1 MKYPLGIQTFS
12 EIREE
17 DYLYIDKT
25 QQLLDLITNGKIY
38 FLSRPRRFGK
48 SLLISTL
55 ESIFNGD
62 KSLFNG
68 LAIGNSDYDFAQFPV
83 LTIEFSKEEF
93 TDADNLRHFI
103 STVLNDYAQSFD
115 ITLTTDTFALQFNE
129 LVTKLQQK
137 TGQKV
142 VLLIDEYDKP
152 ILNNLNKDTLT
163 EIKDVI
169 GTFYAIAKAL
179 DKYLKFTFI
188 TGVSKFAKV
197 SVFSG
202 MNSLTDIS
210 TDSRYGDICGV
221 TQQELEHY
229 FGTSIKQLIDSTGL
243 EKPTLMAQIKH
254 WYNGYSFEE
263 NALSVYNPYS
273 LLSLFDKQKFDNYWF
288 ATGTPTFLLKLIKTK
303 QFDLSQ
309 ISDFE
314 VDRSAFISV
323 EPENISPLIALLQ
336 TGYLTIGHFEDGWYR
351 LDFPNFEVKYAFNQ
365 SVVEYFSQ
373 TDPGINVGYIRKLN
387 KALIKNDLDSFFKT
401 LSVFFANIPYDI
413 SLAHEKYYQSLFF
426 AILTLLG
433 YQLEV
438 EVSTNIGRIDCV
450 LHTDSRIYIIEFKLN
465 DTCHTALAQIEL
477 KGYSEKY
484 QQQDKALV
492 LVGVE
497 FSQDGRNIGDYLV
510 KELTS

>member
-25 QQLLDLITNGKIY
+25 PLLYNLITSGKVY

-68 LAIGNSDYDFAQFPV
+68 LYIATTEYDFAQYPV

-93 TDADNLRHFI
+93 ANANNLRQFI
-103 STVLNDYAQSFD
+103 STVLNDYANNFD
-115 ITLTTDTFALQFNE
+115 ITLTTDTYALQFNE

-137 TGQKV
+137 TGKKV

-152 ILNNLNKDTLT
+152 ILNNLNKDTLP
-163 EIKDVI
+163 EIKEVI

-202 MNSLTDIS
+202 VNSLTDIS
-210 TDSRYGDICGV
+210 TDSRYGDICGI
-221 TQQELEHY
+221 TQQQLEDY
-229 FGTSIKQLIDSTGL
+229 FDAGIKQLITTTGMDKTEL
-243 EKPTLMAQIKH
+243 LAKIKH

-263 NALSVYNPYS
+263 NATSVYNPYS
-273 LLSLFDKQKFDNYWF
+273 LLSLFEKQKFDNYWF
-288 ATGTPTFLLKLIKTK
+288 ATGTPTFLLQLIKTK

-314 VDRSAFISV
+314 VDRSAFMSV

-351 LDFPNFEVKYAFNQ
+351 LDFPNFEVNYAFNQ

-373 TDPGINVGYIRKLN
+373 TEPGINVGYIRKLN
-387 KALIKNDLDSFFKT
+387 KAL
-401 LSVFFANIPYDI
+401 
-413 SLAHEKYYQSLFF
+413 Q
-426 AILTLLG
+426 
-433 YQLEV
+433 
-438 EVSTNIGRIDCV
+438 
-450 LHTDSRIYIIEFKLN
+450 
-465 DTCHTALAQIEL
+465 
-477 KGYSEKY
+477 
-484 QQQDKALV
+484 
-492 LVGVE
+492 
-497 FSQDGRNIGDYLV
+497 
-510 KELTS
+510 